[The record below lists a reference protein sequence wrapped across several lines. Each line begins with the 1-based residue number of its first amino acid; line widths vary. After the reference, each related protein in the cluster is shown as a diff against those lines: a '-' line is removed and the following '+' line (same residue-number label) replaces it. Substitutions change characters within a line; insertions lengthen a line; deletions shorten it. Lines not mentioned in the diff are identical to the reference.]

1 MSSKSAAYP
10 TIVLTES
17 EMFRNSKGEV
27 CEVEVRGERTW
38 NGCYFRAIDIG
49 RVFGVK
55 RLSHDLTNVKS
66 CYNVG
71 EDYVTLPNGGNSTV
85 GWDSIYFTYLGL
97 SRWLCRSHN
106 KETRHYLEWMMKTL
120 FTVQFGTMESKQQLA
135 EEITDPKYKIFKTF
149 SLVCAHN
156 VSGVYLFRVKVLD
169 SKTAVYK
176 FGRSNDIKRRFYQHT
191 VTYGED
197 NVELTQFTAV
207 DECMLVAAERDVK
220 NMLAEFKYEDGGAL
234 ELVKLTNK
242 QLKEAKLVYKI
253 IHKNYET
260 NTVKQELK
268 QEVEESKQEVEKT
281 RIIAVREY
289 ETATQLYTNHLETLQ
304 QENQD
309 LKNTIR
315 EYESKMTKMREGF
328 KVQMSKLRDEARL
341 YMDSIKGVMDMF
353 F

>member
-1 MSSKSAAYP
+1 MSSKSVTYP
-10 TIVLTES
+10 SIVLTES
-17 EMFRNSKGEV
+17 EMFRNSNGEV
-27 CEVEVRGERTW
+27 CEVDVRGERTW
-38 NGCYFRAIDIG
+38 NGCYFRVIDIG

-55 RLSHDLTNVKS
+55 LLAQDILKNSDKYVEGR
-66 CYNVG
+66 
-71 EDYVTLPNGGNSTV
+71 DYIKMVCMVSNHS
-85 GWDSIYFTYLGL
+85 GWNQTYFTYMGL
-97 SRWLCRSHN
+97 NMWLCSSR
-106 KETRHYLEWMMKTL
+106 KQETRHYVEWMMKTL

-135 EEITDPKYKIFKTF
+135 EEIVDPKYKMFKTF

-169 SKTAVYK
+169 NKTAVYK
-176 FGRSNDIKRRFYQHT
+176 FGRSKDIKRRFAEHA

-220 NMLAEFKYEDGGAL
+220 KLLSEFRYVDGGAL

-242 QLKEAKLVYKI
+242 QLKEAKLVFKL
-253 IHKNYET
+253 IHSTYET

-315 EYESKMTKMREGF
+315 EYESKMTIMREGF